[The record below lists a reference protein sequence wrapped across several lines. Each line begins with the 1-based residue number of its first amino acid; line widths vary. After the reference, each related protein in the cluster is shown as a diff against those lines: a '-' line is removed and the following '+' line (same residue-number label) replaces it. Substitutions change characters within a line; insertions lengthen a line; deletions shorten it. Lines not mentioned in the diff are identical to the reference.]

1 MKKNKNVV
9 KYRKPLNINIG
20 VVVFII
26 IFIYLVFN
34 AFTYLT
40 EVHISP
46 YEVEQGTI
54 AVNNVYNGLALRSEK
69 VCTSDY
75 SGSVNYYVKEGSKIA
90 YGDLLYSVDESGNV
104 ASMINAANQDGTKI
118 DADNLAEIEDTI
130 EDFQY
135 AYQSGD
141 FYQVYS
147 FKDNVNASLNE
158 ALSMNA
164 LNSISDYVATAEEN
178 NTFHKVYAT
187 EPGIITYYVDGYE
200 NVSTENFTSDMF
212 DESNYTRQDLKA
224 EPSTSSGGQV
234 YKLIDSELWNI
245 ILPIPEESATALAAD
260 NTIRIRFLKDS
271 KETYATYT
279 ITNQGGQNYL
289 ILSLKNGMV
298 RYASERYVE
307 VELLLSEETGLKIPN
322 SAITEKAFFTIPV
335 DYFIKG
341 GDSDSTGILVD
352 HADKDGNHSST
363 FVSPT
368 IYYATDDFYY
378 IDSESVSAGDVLVKT
393 DSKDTYVV
401 GSQTASLQGVYN
413 INKGYAVFKQID
425 ILYQNEE
432 YSIVKTGTTFGIMQ
446 YDHIALDGGK
456 ITENQLI
463 KQ

>member
-1 MKKNKNVV
+1 M
-9 KYRKPLNINIG
+9 
-20 VVVFII
+20 
-26 IFIYLVFN
+26 
-34 AFTYLT
+34 T
-40 EVHISP
+40 
-46 YEVEQGTI
+46 
-54 AVNNVYNGLALRSEK
+54 
-69 VCTSDY
+69 
-75 SGSVNYYVKEGSKIA
+75 
-90 YGDLLYSVDESGNV
+90 
-104 ASMINAANQDGTKI
+104 
-118 DADNLAEIEDTI
+118 
-130 EDFQY
+130 
-135 AYQSGD
+135 
-141 FYQVYS
+141 
-147 FKDNVNASLNE
+147 
-158 ALSMNA
+158 
-164 LNSISDYVATAEEN
+164 
-178 NTFHKVYAT
+178 
-187 EPGIITYYVDGYE
+187 
-200 NVSTENFTSDMF
+200 
-212 DESNYTRQDLKA
+212 
-224 EPSTSSGGQV
+224 
-234 YKLIDSELWNI
+234 
-245 ILPIPEESATALAAD
+245 

-289 ILSLKNGMV
+289 ILSLKGMV

-307 VELLLSEETGLKIPN
+307 VELLLSEDTGLKTPN
-322 SAITEKAFFTIPV
+322 SAITEKEFFTIPV
-335 DYFIKG
+335 GYFIKG

-352 HADKDGNHSST
+352 HTDKDGNHSSA

-432 YSIVKTGTTFGIMQ
+432 YSIVKTGTTYGIMQ

>member
-26 IFIYLVFN
+26 IFIYLMFN

-69 VCTSDY
+69 ICTSDY

-90 YGDLLYSVDESGNV
+90 YGDLLYSVDESGDV
-104 ASMINAANQDGTKI
+104 ASMINAANEDGTKI

-135 AYQSGD
+135 AYRSGD

-245 ILPIPEESATALAAD
+245 ILPIPEETAAVLSDD

-279 ITNQGGQNYL
+279 ITN
-289 ILSLKNGMV
+289 
-298 RYASERYVE
+298 
-307 VELLLSEETGLKIPN
+307 
-322 SAITEKAFFTIPV
+322 
-335 DYFIKG
+335 
-341 GDSDSTGILVD
+341 
-352 HADKDGNHSST
+352 
-363 FVSPT
+363 
-368 IYYATDDFYY
+368 
-378 IDSESVSAGDVLVKT
+378 
-393 DSKDTYVV
+393 
-401 GSQTASLQGVYN
+401 
-413 INKGYAVFKQID
+413 
-425 ILYQNEE
+425 
-432 YSIVKTGTTFGIMQ
+432 
-446 YDHIALDGGK
+446 
-456 ITENQLI
+456 
-463 KQ
+463 